1 MKADIRLLAAL
12 PALWVAACVTTS
24 TGSGAAT
31 PGQVNAISAAGY
43 NLQLGYAYMEQ
54 GNLSQA
60 QTKLDKAQHEN
71 PADARIRSAQGVLA
85 ERLGNDKVAE
95 SEYKTAVAMA
105 PKDPEV
111 VNAYAVYLCH
121 KGRTDAGVKY
131 FDEAATNGLYS
142 TPWAALTNAGVCL
155 HRAGRDLEAQQ
166 RFERALTLQPSY
178 GEAVLELSSL
188 KLAQKDPASA
198 YRYVDGFLT
207 THTATPEILF
217 NGWLAARALND
228 ATNGVRY
235 AKRLQSEFP
244 ASDQAHQVVAVAPGT
259 G

>member
-1 MKADIRLLAAL
+1 MKAVTRLLAAL
-12 PALWVAACVTTS
+12 SALWVVACVTTS
-24 TGSGAAT
+24 TGNGAAT
-31 PGQVNAISAAGY
+31 PGQVNAVSAAGY

-60 QTKLDKAQHEN
+60 QKKLDKAQLEN
-71 PADARIRSAQGVLA
+71 PADAHIRSAQGVLQ
-85 ERLGNDKVAE
+85 ERLGNDKLAE
-95 SEYKTAVAMA
+95 SEYKTAISMA

-131 FDEAATNGLYS
+131 FDEAANNGLYS

-155 HRAGRDLEAQQ
+155 HRAGRDTEAQQ
-166 RFERALTLQPSY
+166 RFERAITLQPSY

-188 KLAQKDPASA
+188 KLAQKDPAAA

-217 NGWLAARALND
+217 NGWMAARALND
-228 ATNGVRY
+228 ATNGERY
-235 AKRLQSEFP
+235 AKRLLNEFP
-244 ASDQAHQVVAVAPGT
+244 GSDQAHQVVAVAAGT
-259 G
+259 S

>member
-12 PALWVAACVTTS
+12 PALCVAACVHTS
-24 TGSGAAT
+24 TGSGAET
-31 PGQVNAISAAGY
+31 PGQVNAVSAAGY

-54 GNLSQA
+54 GNLNQA
-60 QTKLDKAQHEN
+60 QIKLDKAQKEN
-71 PADARIRSAQGVLA
+71 PADSHIRSAQGVLA
-85 ERLGNDKVAE
+85 ERLGNDKLAE
-95 SEYKTAVAMA
+95 SEYKTAIAMT
-105 PKDPEV
+105 PKDPDV

-155 HRAGRDLEAQQ
+155 HRAGRDAEAQQ
-166 RFERALTLQPSY
+166 RFERAILLQPSY
-178 GEAVLELSSL
+178 SEAVMELSSL

-198 YRYVDGFLT
+198 YRYVEGFLA
-207 THTATPEILF
+207 THSATPEILF

-228 ATNGVRY
+228 SANGERY

-244 ASDQAHQVVAVAPGT
+244 ASDQAHQLVAMAPGT
-259 G
+259 S

>member
-1 MKADIRLLAAL
+1 MKAAIRLLAAL

-24 TGSGAAT
+24 TGSGATT

-60 QTKLDKAQHEN
+60 QKKLDKAQLEN
-71 PADARIRSAQGVLA
+71 PADAHVRSAQGVLA
-85 ERLGNDKVAE
+85 ERLGNDKLAE
-95 SEYKTAVAMA
+95 SEYKTAIAMA
-105 PKDPEV
+105 PKDAEV

-131 FDEAATNGLYS
+131 FDAAATNGLYS

-155 HRAGRDLEAQQ
+155 HRAGRDAEAQTH
-166 RFERALTLQPSY
+166 FERALMLQPSY
-178 GEAVLELSSL
+178 GEAVLELSGL
-188 KLAQKDPASA
+188 KLAQKDPATA

-228 ATNGVRY
+228 ATNGERY

-244 ASDQAHQVVAVAPGT
+244 ASDQAHRVVAVAPGT